1 MRLSEW
7 RYQPR
12 HANSENPGYIQ
23 EVGNPAWKPDISTL
37 LEMRQNGKKEASNN
51 RILIIANARGLL
63 EVPEFRRAME
73 RNQEL
78 EVCIVDAYTKDW
90 RRQQKAPHSH

>member
-1 MRLSEW
+1 
-7 RYQPR
+7 
-12 HANSENPGYIQ
+12 
-23 EVGNPAWKPDISTL
+23 
-37 LEMRQNGKKEASNN
+37 MRQNGKKEASNN

-78 EVCIVDAYTKDW
+78 EVCIVDAYTKD
-90 RRQQKAPHSH
+90 